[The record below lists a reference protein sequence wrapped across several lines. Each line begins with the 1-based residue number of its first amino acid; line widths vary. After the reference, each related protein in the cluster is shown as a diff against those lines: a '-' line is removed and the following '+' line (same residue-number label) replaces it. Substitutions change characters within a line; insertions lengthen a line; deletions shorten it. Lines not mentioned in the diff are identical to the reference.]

1 MKGLICIVSVTYL
14 LRRILCNFLWSSE
27 CAVVQFVL
35 HLGGVLIIYPLG
47 SGRGSA
53 KSRGVGAEKFEVL
66 PYWGGHLSFKIATVY
81 VLTLYFAKLEHLKA
95 GIKGEEHFYTDTLS
109 YGWAYELKEH
119 WLECLKRL
127 SFIDFIFS
135 FLSCTSLFLFSFF
148 LKPCSLTT
156 LYLFVCVV
164 NICLKW
170 LSLSLWELKASY
182 F

>member
-1 MKGLICIVSVTYL
+1 MIIRVCCSSVCTS
-14 LRRILCNFLWSSE
+14 F
-27 CAVVQFVL
+27 
-35 HLGGVLIIYPLG
+35 
-47 SGRGSA
+47 RGSA
-53 KSRGVGAEKFEVL
+53 
-66 PYWGGHLSFKIATVY
+66 YYLSFG
-81 VLTLYFAKLEHLKA
+81 ERA
-95 GIKGEEHFYTDTLS
+95 GIGEIKGGGSRKVWGASLLGRSFEFQDS
-109 YGWAYELKEH
+109 YRLRLNIVFCKTWAFEGWNQRWRTFLHRHLVIWMSLYELKEH

-170 LSLSLWELKASY
+170 LSLSL
-182 F
+182 